1 MTWSQLEGIVH
12 VSSEQ
17 KDLVI
22 LEIRFNTVKILSLPE
37 LILQCQ
43 VSCNPTIIF

>member
-12 VSSEQ
+12 VSSEK

-22 LEIRFNTVKILSLPE
+22 LEIRFNIVKILSLPK
-37 LILQCQ
+37 LILQCHVRSVVILQ
-43 VSCNPTIIF
+43 